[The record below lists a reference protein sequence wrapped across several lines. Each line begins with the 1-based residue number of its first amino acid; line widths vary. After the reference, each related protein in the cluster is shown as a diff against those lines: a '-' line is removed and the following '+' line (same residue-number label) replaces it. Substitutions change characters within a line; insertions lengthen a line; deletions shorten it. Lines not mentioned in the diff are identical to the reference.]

1 MTTLEEQLIDGLT
14 PVVVNHNMII
24 DELHYRR
31 KGKEFVLE
39 IYVEREDLSSIE
51 LDDIVTLSEDLSA
64 KLDELDLISDNYC
77 LDVST
82 SGAEKPIKDFTK
94 FPSLI
99 GKYMEIKI
107 TNPIKGLNTY
117 VGTLIKADEKVIVL
131 EYRVKTRTLQ
141 VEIEIT
147 NIYKAK
153 LTVKI

>member
-1 MTTLEEQLIDGLT
+1 MTTLEEQLINGLT

-39 IYVEREDLSSIE
+39 VYVEREDLSTID
-51 LDDIVTLSEDLSA
+51 LDDIVSLSEDLSA

-82 SGAEKPIKDFTK
+82 SGAEKPIKDYSK
-94 FPSLI
+94 FPTLI
-99 GKYMEIKI
+99 GKYMEIKL

-117 VGTLIKADEKVIVL
+117 VGTLVSADARQIVI

-141 VEIEIT
+141 VEIEIA

-153 LTVKI
+153 LTVKL

>member
-14 PVVVNHNMII
+14 PVVVSHNMII

-39 IYVEREDLSSIE
+39 VYVEREDLSSIE

>member
-1 MTTLEEQLIDGLT
+1 LTTLEEQLIDGLT

-39 IYVEREDLSSIE
+39 VYVEREDLSSIE